1 MSTLRI
7 VVGLV
12 LARLRFVG
20 SNQLVGRAQYA
31 KWKLYEW
38 IRKTDEGERGTGK
51 EFHLWV
57 AARDTEN
64 AFAQVTKMCLEKAL
78 ENLILWIHIKSVDT
92 ITKLYSLWAWQ
103 NQTTL
108 DTFVA
113 WAGCVCGRVY
123 LTDTYYLCGCCSSV
137 SLWHPKTD
145 KLNCW

>member
-38 IRKTDEGERGTGK
+38 IRITDDGGRDTGK

-57 AARDTEN
+57 AACDTEN

-78 ENLILWIHIKSVDT
+78 AKIGQCKNNFNNLLRIFHKI
-92 ITKLYSLWAWQ
+92 
-103 NQTTL
+103 
-108 DTFVA
+108 
-113 WAGCVCGRVY
+113 CR
-123 LTDTYYLCGCCSSV
+123 
-137 SLWHPKTD
+137 
-145 KLNCW
+145 